1 MNKQFFYQQG
11 DVIIE
16 RVTRIPD
23 SAEKKEPNH
32 AKGIVLADGEIS
44 GHLHLIE
51 DTDVVTLFE
60 DNGRKYL
67 KIDEPASVSHDE
79 HKTIEMDA
87 GEYEIRIV
95 QEYDHFAEEARE
107 VRD

>member
-1 MNKQFFYQQG
+1 MEQKFFYQQG

-16 RVTRIPD
+16 RISKIPE

-32 AKGIVLADGEIS
+32 ARGIVLADGEIS

-51 DTDVVTLFE
+51 DTDVVTLYE

-67 KIDEPASVSHDE
+67 KIDEPTSVSHDE
-79 HKTIEMDA
+79 HKTIDMTT